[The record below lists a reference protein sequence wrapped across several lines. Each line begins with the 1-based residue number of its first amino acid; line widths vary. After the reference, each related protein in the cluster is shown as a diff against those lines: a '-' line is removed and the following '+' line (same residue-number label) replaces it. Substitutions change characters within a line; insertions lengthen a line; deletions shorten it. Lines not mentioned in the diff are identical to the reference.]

1 MVLIR
6 SIDFFDLFSI
16 TTCRSSLCAVALLFI
31 SSPFVLYTRC
41 YSTTYSSLFQ
51 PSRDPPLPRGTL
63 IILDRTIDH
72 LSPFLNEFTYQ
83 AMMTDL
89 LNVEESPLGLKYSY
103 EYVQEDGLTASK
115 EIVLDEQD
123 SVYTSIRHM
132 HIANTTERLIESFN
146 EFIAQ
151 NKGSGGYVLGTAV
164 DGLVS
169 HAMLLK
175 QLLFFFFLP
184 GHLVRPKYE
193 V

>member
-1 MVLIR
+1 
-6 SIDFFDLFSI
+6 
-16 TTCRSSLCAVALLFI
+16 
-31 SSPFVLYTRC
+31 
-41 YSTTYSSLFQ
+41 
-51 PSRDPPLPRGTL
+51 
-63 IILDRTIDH
+63 
-72 LSPFLNEFTYQ
+72 
-83 AMMTDL
+83 MMTDL

-151 NKGSGGYVLGTAV
+151 NKGSGGYVLDTAV

-169 HAMLLK
+169 HAMLLI
-175 QLLFFFFLP
+175 QLLFFFFPSLSSSSSKVRSLNDMKEVMANLP
-184 GHLVRPKYE
+184 QFQEMKSKVKGCGT
-193 V
+193 